1 MTENYCGYCND
12 ASHSAASCRIAFDAL
27 LTQRKPVP
35 EEEIRIPPLSRST
48 LYVIDTPQT
57 IRAVLSAYSI
67 SLSGRQEENRKRL
80 KELARALERR
90 LILKKPSK

>member
-1 MTENYCGYCND
+1 MAENYCGFCNEGG
-12 ASHSAASCRIAFDAL
+12 HSAAGCRLAFNV
-27 LTQRKPVP
+27 LTHQKAIP
-35 EEEIRIPPLSRST
+35 EEPILRSLASRST

-80 KELARALERR
+80 KELARTLERR
-90 LILKKPSK
+90 LVLRKPSK